1 MKVVATPTHL
11 LHDIATSV
19 EWGIAQGHWEAP
31 VRAEVIEAALRRDG
45 DAFAF
50 SLPTDHGRSPIDAVH
65 DPRMVDFLANAW
77 HDFQEV
83 RVQREVFPDTF
94 LHPALREDMTPAPMP
109 TDVIAALGYWC
120 FEMMTP
126 LVEGTYAAARAA
138 VDVALTATDIVLG
151 GEKAAF
157 GLCRP
162 PGHHAPRAA
171 YGGYCYF
178 NNAAIAA
185 QSIVA
190 STGGR
195 VTVLDVDYHHGNGTQ
210 QIFYGRDDVQYVSLH
225 GDPVRAYPYLIGYA
239 DETGTG
245 RGLGH
250 TLNLPLAKHTSDDG
264 FISALGQALDAIDRF
279 DPGVIV
285 VSLGVDTHERDPI
298 GDFLVTTEAY
308 QVHGSM
314 VAALGRPLVILQE
327 GGYHVPSLGE
337 NVRQWLTGAASA
349 SS

>member
-31 VRAEVIEAALRRDG
+31 VRAEVIDAALRRHPDV
-45 DAFAF
+45 FTF
-50 SLPTDHGRSPIDAVH
+50 SEPTDHGRSPIDAVH
-65 DPRMVDFLANAW
+65 DPRMVDFLASAW
-77 HDFQEV
+77 HDFQKV
-83 RVQREVFPDTF
+83 REQREVFPDTF
-94 LHPALREDMTPAPMP
+94 LHPALREDMTPAPTP
-109 TDVIAALGYWC
+109 TNVVGALGYWC

-126 LVEGTYAAARAA
+126 LVQGTYPAARAA
-138 VDVALTATDIVLG
+138 VDVALTATDLVLG
-151 GEKAAF
+151 GEQSAF

-171 YGGYCYF
+171 YGGYCYL

-185 QSIVA
+185 QAVVGQ
-190 STGGR
+190 TGSR

-210 QIFYGRDDVQYVSLH
+210 QIFYGRNDVQYVSLH
-225 GDPVRAYPYLIGYA
+225 GDPSRAYPYLIGYA

-250 TLNLPLAKHTSDDG
+250 TLNLPLARHTSDDD
-264 FISALGQALDAIDRF
+264 FIAALRQAVDAIDAF

-285 VSLGVDTHERDPI
+285 VSHGVDTHERDPI
-298 GDFLVTTEAY
+298 GDFKVTTEAY
-308 QVHGSM
+308 EVHGTM
-314 VAALGRPLVILQE
+314 IAALGRPTVVLQE

-337 NVRQWLTGAASA
+337 NVRRWLTGVAST
-349 SS
+349 